1 MNNIRKT
8 VLDMLNINGI
18 PYTLKEHPAVFTIE
32 DMEAL
37 HLDKDEVIPKNLFL
51 RDNKKTHYYLVVID
65 KNKRLDLKKLRQQL
79 QSRSLTFASNTDL
92 EKYLGLTQGS
102 VSPLGILNDVTL
114 SVEIILDTDIMV
126 NKKIGIH
133 PNENTATIWLNPKDL
148 ENLITTHGNIIH
160 HIKL

>member
-1 MNNIRKT
+1 MTRLAT
-8 VLDMLNINGI
+8 
-18 PYTLKEHPAVFTIE
+18 
-32 DMEAL
+32 L

-51 RDNKKTHYYLVVID
+51 RDNKKTHYYLVAID

-79 QSRSLTFASNTDL
+79 QSRSLTFASNADL

-148 ENLITTHGNIIH
+148 ENLIITHGNIIH

>member
-1 MNNIRKT
+1 MTRLAT
-8 VLDMLNINGI
+8 
-18 PYTLKEHPAVFTIE
+18 
-32 DMEAL
+32 L

-79 QSRSLTFASNTDL
+79 QSPSLTFASNNDL

-148 ENLITTHGNIIH
+148 ENLIITHGNIIH